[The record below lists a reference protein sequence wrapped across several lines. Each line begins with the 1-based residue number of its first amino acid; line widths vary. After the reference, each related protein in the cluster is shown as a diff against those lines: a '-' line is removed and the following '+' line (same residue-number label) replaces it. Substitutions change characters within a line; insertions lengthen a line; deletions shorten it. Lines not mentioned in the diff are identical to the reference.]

1 MTNNKNQDQNSRS
14 LPQVE
19 VLTNGDG
26 SRFYKDI
33 PNYRDP
39 NTDAEAKAAM
49 DALMATADFYDI
61 NTVVGFGKEA
71 KSEVLAVSRRINE
84 RVSTEESF
92 ITDIRNAGDQMA
104 NLELRSIS
112 ERVAILAHGGYDA
125 LKNNKAEVATG
136 VAVGVL
142 AGPLFGLLAAL
153 GLKGARTTKEKIGK
167 TAEKIKGKATG
178 QINYEAEA
186 EAVRDSLR
194 KGILEIRG
202 IVNNLESARDKI
214 PGYISEVSEMG
225 RARVRAYS
233 NLALAIGA
241 GNELLLRF
249 EEDILPA
256 AQANGKIDM
265 HELQTLQMS
274 AQALTRNIEG
284 HIAARAVS
292 LQNAT
297 VLSESIGQYVNM
309 QMKVE
314 EHLTSS
320 VPEWEGQIAQGN
332 MLVDQYDLQKG
343 ISAADKKSQELM
355 QGQENLYYASRR
367 MHECSMEQGTYHLA
381 QIAQSTEKM
390 AFRLSQDLKGI
401 TDNRGKHVAAQQR
414 VLAATEKLSESFHE
428 TAQARAKVLLSGPA
442 QDATLRLGANSN
454 DNADAVDAEKSSPTA
469 HETQH
474 CNNDVVVDAV
484 PVQKKPSGPTPG

>member
-1 MTNNKNQDQNSRS
+1 MTNNKDQNSRS
-14 LPQVE
+14 VPQVE
-19 VLTNGDG
+19 VLSNGDG

-33 PNYRDP
+33 PNYRDA
-39 NTDAEAKAAM
+39 NTDAETKAVM
-49 DALMATADFYDI
+49 DELMATVDFYDL
-61 NTVVGFGKEA
+61 NTVVGFCKEA
-71 KSEVLAVSRRINE
+71 KSDVLNVSRRINE
-84 RVSTEESF
+84 RVTTEESF
-92 ITDIRNAGDQMA
+92 ITDIRNVGDQIA
-104 NLELRSIS
+104 GLDLQSIS
-112 ERVAILAHGGYDA
+112 ERVTNLAQGGYNVV
-125 LKNNKAEVATG
+125 KNNKAEVATG

-142 AGPLFGLLAAL
+142 AGPLLGLLAAL
-153 GLKGARTTKEKIGK
+153 GLKGARSGKEQLSKA
-167 TAEKIKGKATG
+167 AEKIKGKATG
-178 QINYEAEA
+178 EINYEAEA

-202 IVNNLESARDKI
+202 IVTNLESARDKI
-214 PGYISEVSEMG
+214 PGYISEVNEMG
-225 RARVRAYS
+225 RARVKAYS

-249 EEDILPA
+249 EEEILPK
-256 AQANGKIDM
+256 AQAGGTIDM
-265 HELQTLQMS
+265 HELQILQMS

-292 LQNAT
+292 LQNAA

-309 QMKVE
+309 QMKIE

-343 ISAADKKSQELM
+343 ISAADKKSHELM
-355 QGQENLYYASRR
+355 DGQEKLYAASRK
-367 MHECSMEQGTYHLA
+367 MHERSMEQGTYHLA

-390 AFRLSQDLKGI
+390 ALRLSNDLKTI
-401 TDNRGKHVAAQQR
+401 TDHRGKHVDAQQR
-414 VLAATEKLSESFHE
+414 VLAATEKLSQSFHD

-442 QDATLRLGANSN
+442 QDATLRLGTNSN
-454 DNADAVDAEKSSPTA
+454 DNANAVDVEKLTPTA

-474 CNNDVVVDAV
+474 CSNNDDVVDVA